1 MTDHNATPEPASSSP
16 KDATTQS
23 TAEKAQRMANRP
35 WFRKKRFLLPL
46 ALVVLVVVI
55 QAAFGGSDRWAFDT
69 AKSDSQPTAT
79 STTRAGVT
87 VAKIGSTVRDG
98 TFEFVVTGVQHAG
111 KTFPGKMNT
120 TLTAKGE
127 FVIVRVDVTNIGNA
141 AQSADCQ
148 CQLLVNDKGQKVQP
162 SPAVLSTKEALK
174 FVQLIEPGTTMKG
187 VLVLFDVI
195 PGTKV
200 TNIELHDSASTHG
213 ATVKLS

>member
-1 MTDHNATPEPASSSP
+1 MTEHNATPEPASSP
-16 KDATTQS
+16 AKDATTQL
-23 TAEKAQRMANRP
+23 TAEEAQRLANRP

-46 ALVVLVVVI
+46 ALVVLVVVV
-55 QAAFGGSDRWAFDT
+55 QAAFGGTDRWAFDI
-69 AKSDSQPTAT
+69 AGSDSPPTAT
-79 STTRAGVT
+79 SATKAAVAA
-87 VAKIGSTVRDG
+87 AKIGSTVRDG

-127 FVIVRVDVTNIGNA
+127 FVIVRVDVTNIGSA

-162 SPAVLSTKEALK
+162 SPSVLSTKEALK

-187 VLVLFDVI
+187 VLVLFDVT

-200 TNIELHDSASTHG
+200 TDIELHDSSSTHG

>member
-1 MTDHNATPEPASSSP
+1 MTDHNATPEPASSPP
-16 KDATTQS
+16 KDA
-23 TAEKAQRMANRP
+23 TAEKAQRMANGP

-46 ALVVLVVVI
+46 ALVVVVVVS
-55 QAAFGGSDRWAFDT
+55 QAAFGGSDRWAFDI

-79 STTRAGVT
+79 STPKAGVA
-87 VAKIGSTVRDG
+87 VAKIGSTVHDG

-111 KTFPGKMNT
+111 KTLAGKVGK

-127 FVIVRVDVTNIGNA
+127 FVIVRVNVTNIGKA
-141 AQSADCQ
+141 AQSADCR
-148 CQLLVNDKGQKVQP
+148 CQLLVDGKGQKLQP

-174 FVQLIEPGTTMKG
+174 FVTLIEPGTTVKG
-187 VLVLFDVI
+187 VLILFDVA

>member
-1 MTDHNATPEPASSSP
+1 MTEHNTTPEPASFSP

-23 TAEKAQRMANRP
+23 TAEEARRRANRP
-35 WFRKKRFLLPL
+35 WLRKKRVLLPL

-69 AKSDSQPTAT
+69 AKSDSEPTAT
-79 STTRAGVT
+79 STTKAAVA
-87 VAKIGSTVRDG
+87 VAKIGSIVRDG

-111 KTFPGKMNT
+111 KTFPGKMST

-127 FVIVRVDVTNIGNA
+127 FVIVRVDVTNIGSA

-148 CQLLVNDKGQKVQP
+148 CQLLVSDKGQKVQP

-187 VLVLFDVI
+187 VLVLFDVP

-200 TNIELHDSASTHG
+200 TNIELHDSASTQG